1 MANYSLN
8 EAQTTAILD
17 AIAIIKLAPV
27 KDSASFEDGL
37 ISTPISEKPSVTI
50 GDGTIADKTPVV
62 TATLKSVLEE
72 IEALL
77 ITSTS
82 ERAEKYLE
90 RVSQTLNLMGLT
102 EEAASILTV
111 RTAVTA
117 KNDEL
122 KDKYKEV
129 DMDLKLIEGI
139 EQPILEALIGAGF
152 SSGLQVVRHDTK
164 ELSFLTKLK
173 EPLIQ
178 NTQTHIGK
186 VLETF
191 GGSGESKIRS

>member
-8 EAQTTAILD
+8 EAQTTALLD
-17 AIAIIKLAPV
+17 AIAITKN
-27 KDSASFEDGL
+27 
-37 ISTPISEKPSVTI
+37 TPE
-50 GDGTIADKTPVV
+50 V

-82 ERAEKYLE
+82 EKAERYLE
-90 RVSQTLNLMGLT
+90 KVSQTLNLMGLT

-122 KDKYKEV
+122 KNKYKEV
-129 DMDLKLIEGI
+129 DVDLKLIEGI
-139 EQPILEALIGAGF
+139 KQPVLEALIGAGF
-152 SSGLQVVRHDTK
+152 NSGLQVLRHDTK
-164 ELSFLTKLK
+164 ELSFLTKIK
-173 EPLIQ
+173 ESIIQ
-178 NTQTHIGK
+178 ETQTHIGIM
-186 VLETF
+186 LETL
-191 GGSGESKIRS
+191 GGSGEGKIRS

>member
-17 AIAIIKLAPV
+17 AIAIIKLQPITIGSGSELIEGIG
-27 KDSASFEDGL
+27 DSVIIGDG
-37 ISTPISEKPSVTI
+37 PISEKIPT
-50 GDGTIADKTPVV
+50 V

-82 ERAEKYLE
+82 EKAEKYLE
-90 RVSQTLNLMGLT
+90 KVSQTLNLMGLT

-139 EQPILEALIGAGF
+139 EQPVLEALIGAGF
-152 SSGLQVVRHDTK
+152 NSGLQVVRHDTK
-164 ELSFLTKLK
+164 ELSFLTKIK
-173 EPLIQ
+173 ELLIQ
-178 NTQTHIGK
+178 NTQIHIGK

-191 GGSGESKIRS
+191 GGSGEGKIRS

>member
-8 EAQTTAILD
+8 ETQTTAILD
-17 AIAIIKLAPV
+17 AIAIIKLQPV
-27 KDSASFEDGL
+27 KDPAPFEDGL
-37 ISTPISEKPSVTI
+37 VKEPGDSAII
-50 GDGTIADKTPVV
+50 GDGPIAVKIPVV

-82 ERAEKYLE
+82 EKAERYLE

-122 KDKYKEV
+122 KDKYREV
-129 DMDLKLIEGI
+129 DVDLKLIEGI
-139 EQPILEALIGAGF
+139 DILILEALIGAGF
-152 SSGLQVVRHDTK
+152 NSGLQVVRHDTK
-164 ELSFLTKLK
+164 ELSFLTRIN
-173 EPLIQ
+173 ESLIQ
-178 NTQTHIGK
+178 KTQTHIGK
-186 VLETF
+186 MLETL
-191 GGSGESKIRS
+191 GGSDRNR

>member
-17 AIAIIKLAPV
+17 AIAIIKLQPV
-27 KDSASFEDGL
+27 KDSASLEDG
-37 ISTPISEKPSVTI
+37 PIAGKI
-50 GDGTIADKTPVV
+50 PVV

-102 EEAASILTV
+102 EEAAKILTV

-129 DMDLKLIEGI
+129 DVDLKLIEGI
-139 EQPILEALIGAGF
+139 KQPVLEALIGAGF
-152 SSGLQVVRHDTK
+152 NSGLQVLRHDTK
-164 ELSFLTKLK
+164 ELSFLTKIK
-173 EPLIQ
+173 ESIIQ
-178 NTQTHIGK
+178 ETQTHIGIM
-186 VLETF
+186 LETL
-191 GGSGESKIRS
+191 GGSGEGKIRS

>member
-8 EAQTTAILD
+8 EAQTTALLD
-17 AIAIIKLAPV
+17 AIAITKN
-27 KDSASFEDGL
+27 
-37 ISTPISEKPSVTI
+37 TPE
-50 GDGTIADKTPVV
+50 V

-82 ERAEKYLE
+82 EKAERYLE
-90 RVSQTLNLMGLT
+90 KVSQTLNLMGLT

-122 KDKYKEV
+122 KNKYKEV
-129 DMDLKLIEGI
+129 DVDLKLIEGI
-139 EQPILEALIGAGF
+139 KQPVLEALIGAGF
-152 SSGLQVVRHDTK
+152 NSGLQVLRHDTR
-164 ELSFLTKLK
+164 EVSFLTK
-173 EPLIQ
+173 IQ
-178 NTQTHIGK
+178 PSNVVILQNNIK
-186 VLETF
+186 MFLDK
-191 GGSGESKIRS
+191 SIKK

>member
-8 EAQTTAILD
+8 EAQTTALLD
-17 AIAIIKLAPV
+17 AIAITKN
-27 KDSASFEDGL
+27 
-37 ISTPISEKPSVTI
+37 TPE
-50 GDGTIADKTPVV
+50 V

-122 KDKYKEV
+122 KNKYKEV
-129 DMDLKLIEGI
+129 DVDLKLIEGI
-139 EQPILEALIGAGF
+139 KQPVLEALIGAGF
-152 SSGLQVVRHDTK
+152 NSGLQVLRHDTK
-164 ELSFLTKLK
+164 ELSFLTKIK
-173 EPLIQ
+173 ESIIQ
-178 NTQTHIGK
+178 ETQTHIGIM
-186 VLETF
+186 LETL
-191 GGSGESKIRS
+191 GGSGEGKIRS

>member
-8 EAQTTAILD
+8 EAQTTALLD
-17 AIAIIKLAPV
+17 AIAITKN
-27 KDSASFEDGL
+27 
-37 ISTPISEKPSVTI
+37 TPE
-50 GDGTIADKTPVV
+50 V

-82 ERAEKYLE
+82 EKAERYLE
-90 RVSQTLNLMGLT
+90 KVSQTLNLMGLT

-129 DMDLKLIEGI
+129 DVDLKLIEGI
-139 EQPILEALIGAGF
+139 KQPVLEALIGAGF
-152 SSGLQVVRHDTK
+152 NSGLQVLRHDTK
-164 ELSFLTKLK
+164 ELSFLTKIK
-173 EPLIQ
+173 ESLIQ
-178 NTQTHIGK
+178 ETQTHIGIM
-186 VLETF
+186 LETL
-191 GGSGESKIRS
+191 GGSGEGKIRS

>member
-17 AIAIIKLAPV
+17 AIAIIKLQPITIGSGSELIEGIG
-27 KDSASFEDGL
+27 DSVIIGDG
-37 ISTPISEKPSVTI
+37 PISEKIPT
-50 GDGTIADKTPVV
+50 V

-82 ERAEKYLE
+82 EKAEKYLE
-90 RVSQTLNLMGLT
+90 KVSQTLNLMGLT

-111 RTAVTA
+111 RTAVTK
-117 KNDEL
+117 KNEEL
-122 KDKYKEV
+122 KEEYKEV

-139 EQPILEALIGAGF
+139 KTPQLEALIGAGF
-152 SSGLQVVRHDTK
+152 NSGLQVVKHDTK
-164 ELSFLTKLK
+164 ELSFLTKIVAA
-173 EPLIQ
+173 EVAIIQ
-178 NTQTHIGK
+178 NHIK
-186 VLETF
+186 SFLDK
-191 GGSGESKIRS
+191 S